1 MREKALNECLK
12 VFTSRRR
19 RSDFSNEA
27 ASVETLETKNSNE
40 DYCVS
45 ASVCT
50 CVDFFFFPSTGPE
63 FLVPVFR
70 VSVNAKKE
78 IYIYIY
84 NVRKKSSRLPR
95 EENTP
100 SFVVP
105 FIPFIRDCVKE
116 NVIEARLFQT
126 FCPLLFLAKRA
137 CSLNIPHWIG
147 HYYDAQSLRT
157 QRSVRA
163 YYPVANGKAV
173 FTTAL
178 CTSPR
183 CQGTVLSRR
192 GLSALACGLWPGIH

>member
-1 MREKALNECLK
+1 MRG
-12 VFTSRRR
+12 
-19 RSDFSNEA
+19 
-27 ASVETLETKNSNE
+27 
-40 DYCVS
+40 
-45 ASVCT
+45 
-50 CVDFFFFPSTGPE
+50 FFFFLPLDWARISRPR
-63 FLVPVFR
+63 FS
-70 VSVNAKKE
+70 SVCECEERN
-78 IYIYIY
+78 IYKYIY

-105 FIPFIRDCVKE
+105 FIPFIRLCKE
-116 NVIEARLFQT
+116 NVIVARLFQT
-126 FCPLLFLAKRA
+126 FCPMLFLAKRA

-163 YYPVANGKAV
+163 YYPVANEKAV

-183 CQGTVLSRR
+183 CQGTILSRR